1 MTTPHGDAA
10 DATLLASRALLGVI
24 ARSATEALA
33 QVTLPEL
40 RILVLLT
47 SNGPLAPGDITT
59 HLHGTPAITADS
71 LESLTR
77 QGLVEDAG
85 QSSNR
90 VQITSRG
97 REIVDEVTAR
107 RRTELSAILAKLTPG
122 QQLELQNA
130 LRVFAEAAEETPAE
144 ELLILGL

>member
-10 DATLLASRALLGVI
+10 DATLLASRALLGAI

-33 QVTLPEL
+33 RITLPEL

-47 SNGPLAPGDITT
+47 SNGQLTSHEVADRC
-59 HLHGTPAITADS
+59 HGTPAITGDS
-71 LESLTR
+71 LESLAS
-77 QGLVEDAG
+77 QGLIEESGSADPV
-85 QSSNR
+85 

-97 REIVDEVTAR
+97 REIVDEVTER
-107 RRTELSAILAKLTPG
+107 RRSELAAILARLTPE
-122 QQLELQNA
+122 QQSEIEHA
-130 LRVFAEAAEETPAE
+130 LRIFASAAEETRAE